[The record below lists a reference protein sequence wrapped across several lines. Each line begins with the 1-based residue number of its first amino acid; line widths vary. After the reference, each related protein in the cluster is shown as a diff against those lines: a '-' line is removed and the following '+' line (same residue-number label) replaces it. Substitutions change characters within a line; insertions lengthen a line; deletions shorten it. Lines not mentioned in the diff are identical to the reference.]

1 MRADERYFIIA
12 AAMEPNDRIIG
23 TREVAELIGKS
34 QRWVQMEA
42 ENGRLSHIA
51 QRAGRWFVFRRSDID
66 AWLEEHTVQ
75 PAASH

>member
-1 MRADERYFIIA
+1 MDTT
-12 AAMEPNDRIIG
+12 DQIIG

-42 ENGRLSHIA
+42 SEGGCLSHIA
-51 QRAGRWFVFRRSDID
+51 HHAGRWLVFRRSDID

-75 PAASH
+75 PTASR